1 MLRDYQQRSIDLL
14 YEWFRE
20 NPTGNPVLQL
30 PTGAGK
36 SWVIAQLCQDALT
49 NWPETRV
56 LMLTHQRELIEQ
68 NAEKVRA
75 VWPEAPLG
83 IYSAGLKSRDI
94 DAITFAGIQ
103 SVRNRAA
110 DLGHVDLVV
119 IDEVH
124 TVSNVQQGGYRKLLA
139 DLTEINPGLRVIG
152 LTATPYRLGQ
162 GYLNEGDDALFDHI
176 IEPVTIEALVYAGYL
191 SPLRSKATELK
202 LDVTGV
208 KKTAGEYNAKDLE
221 AAVNTDLNNYEA
233 VREVLRIAKE
243 HDRKSVLLFCSGVEH
258 AYSVADMLTELG
270 QRVGTIVGTTPSDR
284 RAEMIKMFRSG
295 ELPFLTNA
303 NVLTTGFDAPGVD
316 LIALLRPTMSPTLYV
331 QMVGRGMR
339 IAEGKTDCLVLDFA
353 GNVAAH
359 GPITAVKPNRVGGG
373 TVKAK
378 ECPECKE
385 LVSPQA
391 ETCSHCGHV
400 FEKKPREVKE
410 HKWELGDDDIMGRRA
425 TKAKELRGWIWRR
438 HISKTSGKEM
448 VKVSYQGKS
457 LSDESITEYLPLLH
471 GGIAQGRAWNLLTRI
486 AENSGAKLAECHDLG
501 DLCDAMNQSRAPIRV
516 EFEKNG
522 KFFDVKRRVW
532 DEGMEEA
539 VVAS

>member
-36 SWVIAQLCQDALT
+36 SWVIAQLCRDALT
-49 NWPETRV
+49 TWPETRV
-56 LMLTHQRELIEQ
+56 LMLTHQKELIEQ

-119 IDEVH
+119 IDECH
-124 TVSNVQQGGYRKLLA
+124 GASNARQGGYRKLLG
-139 DLTEINPGLRVIG
+139 DLAEINPALRVIG

-208 KKTAGEYNAKDLE
+208 KKTAGEYNSKDLE

-258 AYSVADMLTELG
+258 AHSVADTLNELG
-270 QRVGTIVGTTPSDR
+270 QRVGTIV
-284 RAEMIKMFRSG
+284 
-295 ELPFLTNA
+295 
-303 NVLTTGFDAPGVD
+303 
-316 LIALLRPTMSPTLYV
+316 
-331 QMVGRGMR
+331 
-339 IAEGKTDCLVLDFA
+339 
-353 GNVAAH
+353 
-359 GPITAVKPNRVGGG
+359 
-373 TVKAK
+373 
-378 ECPECKE
+378 
-385 LVSPQA
+385 
-391 ETCSHCGHV
+391 
-400 FEKKPREVKE
+400 
-410 HKWELGDDDIMGRRA
+410 
-425 TKAKELRGWIWRR
+425 
-438 HISKTSGKEM
+438 
-448 VKVSYQGKS
+448 
-457 LSDESITEYLPLLH
+457 
-471 GGIAQGRAWNLLTRI
+471 
-486 AENSGAKLAECHDLG
+486 
-501 DLCDAMNQSRAPIRV
+501 
-516 EFEKNG
+516 
-522 KFFDVKRRVW
+522 
-532 DEGMEEA
+532 
-539 VVAS
+539 